1 MVKNGFKI
9 VVFLY
14 FLIVLAG
21 CTTMSNSN
29 PGIGYFPG
37 LELEVKRKAEVIDN
51 VEARAR
57 QTIILGFIKL
67 GDKNVGTISNITGV
81 SETTSR
87 DIMSVGSHI
96 LGNKRDVMSAALYKC
111 IEQAWDKGADL
122 ILPLASTI
130 KVQNYFFFKK
140 ETATVKGKALK
151 ILNQ

>member
-1 MVKNGFKI
+1 MSMVKNGFKI
-9 VVFLY
+9 MVFLY

-29 PGIGYFPG
+29 PGMRYDPI
-37 LELEVKRKAEVIDN
+37 LELDIKPKAELIAN
-51 VEARAR
+51 VDARAR
-57 QTIILGFIKL
+57 QTIILWIFKF
-67 GDKNVGTISNITGV
+67 GDKNVGTITDVTVGAESSNALKAFA
-81 SETTSR
+81 SR
-87 DIMSVGSHI
+87 
-96 LGNKRDVMSAALYKC
+96 LGRRDVMSAALYKC